1 MIDFEKLKN
10 IYKFNRHL
18 SLKDVQLLLKS
29 ARSKSFSKKEL
40 LIEEGTEKNE
50 IFIIRKGLVRCYYV
64 NDKGEEITFQLI
76 PEHYIVANA
85 DIILFKQAS
94 RFNYEAFEAT
104 QTYSLEYDVMQ
115 SILESNIKFESN
127 RKYVFQKMLK
137 LAHRRIESFV
147 LHNPEERYLLFIK
160 DYPNIV
166 NRVPDK
172 YIANVL
178 GITPVSLSRIRKRIA
193 EKK

>member
-1 MIDFEKLKN
+1 MIDFERLKN

-40 LIEEGTEKNE
+40 LIEEGSQKNE

-94 RFNYEAFEAT
+94 RFNYEAFEDT
-104 QTYSLEYDVMQ
+104 KTYSLEYDVMQ

-147 LHNPEERYLLFIK
+147 LHSPEERYLLFIK